1 MVVESI
7 NQMSDDDSQ
16 VSHLSYHDDDEE
28 DDSDDNNNHDDA
40 KAAFDAATTGN
51 AGKGGDASTVATGTT
66 GNDLD
71 GYAKIMGIKRSRV
84 LIVTTILV
92 LGGIVGG
99 LAYYFTSRTEQHD
112 FEAQVHT
119 LRYLFIA

>member
-7 NQMSDDDSQ
+7 NQMNDDDSQ
-16 VSHLSYHDDDEE
+16 VSHLSYHDDDE
-28 DDSDDNNNHDDA
+28 DDSDDNNNNHDDA

-51 AGKGGDASTVATGTT
+51 AGTGGDASTVA
-66 GNDLD
+66 NHDPD

-112 FEAQVHT
+112 FEAQV
-119 LRYLFIA
+119 RYVQRLAWFV